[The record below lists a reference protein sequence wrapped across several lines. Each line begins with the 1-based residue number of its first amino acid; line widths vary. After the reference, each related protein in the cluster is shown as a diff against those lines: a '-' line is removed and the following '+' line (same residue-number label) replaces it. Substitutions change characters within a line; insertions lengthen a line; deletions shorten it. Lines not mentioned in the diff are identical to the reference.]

1 MKHTHLQAAELHS
14 LMFVTHLT
22 TEHSLNIYNQLL
34 SVVRNIRRCNTDIW
48 HHHRAEGGEL
58 VWEKLNNKDKYIWII
73 SGIIKSDIWKKYN
86 FISSQGKKHKT
97 TRKSL
102 DNIWDHKDFI
112 LWEKKSHIY
121 FLNMKEKKLINEKK
135 PIL

>member
-34 SVVRNIRRCNTDIW
+34 SVVRNIR

-86 FISSQGKKHKT
+86 FISSQEKNTKLREKAWIISEII
-97 TRKSL
+97 K
-102 DNIWDHKDFI
+102 I
-112 LWEKKSHIY
+112 LFCEKKNHTFI
-121 FLNMKEKKLINEKK
+121 FLNMKEKKQINEKK